1 MLYGARMI
9 TNQVI
14 DTMLAHR
21 SVRTYTDET
30 PSDEVVETIVR
41 AGQQAPFAYQCYSVI
56 LSRDAEKNPFNAPLL
71 FTVCVDLHKFEQ
83 IMEKRGWKRV
93 SNDLFSVLFGV
104 EDASY
109 MAQNMVVAGRSL
121 GLGSCFIG
129 APLGH
134 PEPFV
139 KKYKLPPKVYPIV
152 QLAMGFPAEDTPTRP
167 RYPLAFTL
175 FEDEYPELTDG
186 MIEEAMKTMDEGY
199 INQDYYK
206 SKNIMIPT
214 GEEETCTFETYGWT
228 EHISRKLG
236 LWAGSTDEQKE
247 QMRKCGFE
255 V

>member
-1 MLYGARMI
+1 MI
-9 TNQVI
+9 SNQVI

-21 SVRTYTDET
+21 SVRKYTDEM
-30 PSDEVVETIVR
+30 PSDEVIESIVR

-56 LSRDAEKNPFNAPLL
+56 MSRDAQNNPFKAPLL
-71 FTVCVDLHKFEQ
+71 FTICADVHKFER
-83 IMEKRGWKRV
+83 IMEKRSWKRV
-93 SNDLFSVLFGV
+93 TNDLTAILFGV

-139 KKYKLPPKVYPIV
+139 EKYKLPPKVYPIV
-152 QLAMGFPAEDTPTRP
+152 QLAMGFPAEDLPTRP
-167 RYPLAFTL
+167 RYPLGFVL
-175 FEDEYPELTDG
+175 FEDEYPVFTDD
-186 MIEEAMKTMDEGY
+186 MVEEAMKVMDEGY
-199 INQDYYK
+199 IKQDYYK
-206 SKNIMIPT
+206 SKNIMIPP
-214 GEEETCTFETYGWT
+214 GEKDETCTFDTYGWT

-236 LWAGSTDEQKE
+236 LWAESLDEQKE
-247 QMRKCGFE
+247 QIRKCGFE